1 MISVTMINFLRFQ
14 APLAYYDPAVSTSL
28 YVNSVGATQ
37 MKPGST
43 VDDPESAVMVNLTH
57 GPFHSGGGFSNV
69 LSSVRL
75 LFI

>member
-14 APLAYYDPAVSTSL
+14 APIAYYDPAVSTSL
-28 YVNSVGATQ
+28 YVTSVGATQ
-37 MKPGST
+37 IKPGST
-43 VDDPESAVMVNLTH
+43 VDDPEVAAIGNLTH
-57 GPFHSGGGFSNV
+57 GPFYSGGGFSNV